1 MTTEIAKGIDWV
13 GYVDWNIRDF
23 HSYAT
28 NRGAT
33 YNAYLIRDAKTA
45 LVDSV
50 KAPFAENLVANVAAL
65 TALDK
70 VDYLVCNHA
79 ELDHSGALPELVR
92 RMPQAEI
99 VCNAKCRDILTAYYG
114 AAGWKFK
121 VVKSGDVL
129 SLGGRS
135 LTFLE
140 IPMVHWPDSMVSYMA
155 EEKLLFSN
163 DAFGQHLASS
173 CRFADEVD
181 QGVLF
186 EEAKTYYANIVMPYG
201 RQVQKALEAV
211 CALDVQ
217 TLAPSHG
224 VVWRKSLDAI
234 LGLYKG
240 WAAFK
245 PARKALVMYDS
256 MWESTAKMAQAI
268 YRGAAAT
275 GIDVRLIRVRSSSNT
290 VIATEALDA
299 AAIACGSS
307 TLNQKLLPAMASA
320 LTYLQGLKPQNKS
333 AFAFGSYGWGAKGAQ
348 DEVNAILQAM
358 NWNVIREPLKCQWKP
373 TDAVLAECEAAG
385 RAMGEAVKSV

>member
-186 EEAKTYYANIVMPYG
+186 EEAKTYYANIVTPEFRYTG
-201 RQVQKALEAV
+201 
-211 CALDVQ
+211 
-217 TLAPSHG
+217 
-224 VVWRKSLDAI
+224 I
-234 LGLYKG
+234 G
-240 WAAFK
+240 WAK
-245 PARKALVMYDS
+245 D
-256 MWESTAKMAQAI
+256 
-268 YRGAAAT
+268 
-275 GIDVRLIRVRSSSNT
+275 
-290 VIATEALDA
+290 
-299 AAIACGSS
+299 
-307 TLNQKLLPAMASA
+307 
-320 LTYLQGLKPQNKS
+320 
-333 AFAFGSYGWGAKGAQ
+333 AKG
-348 DEVNAILQAM
+348 D
-358 NWNVIREPLKCQWKP
+358 NVYIVQIFLH
-373 TDAVLAECEAAG
+373 
-385 RAMGEAVKSV
+385 